1 MTEGLQ
7 ANGTLGWNASLVV
20 IVVLCVATVW
30 WLSRQRELLGTPT
43 FLLLILLRVIVV
55 FVAVWMII
63 QPSWTRT
70 ETVSRRAEIVVLA
83 DGSGSMDTV
92 DPPATR
98 FSNDWNLAV
107 SNPDDP
113 LAMVQRIELDLQMAN
128 KIDTNQSKLL
138 QRAIEQLSA
147 IPNLSPDLSEPCLTS
162 LRSALESSSDSSETL
177 DRAQQL
183 ARAASRTDAVE
194 SALLEIEILRTTLQS
209 ERSSSNAGA
218 PQSRK
223 EFVARLLDR
232 FEQQLKQL
240 PGQPVS
246 LRRAVFSDDV
256 EPVQSASWSDAL
268 EIDQGD
274 RTEPNGAPA
283 RTNVASALSYVRSL
297 DPAAHLAAVLMLS
310 EGQHN
315 ATSDQTPVEAATALL
330 GTPVFTVPIGNQSRR
345 RDIAIHRVNAPAIA
359 YQDDRPVAE
368 ILVSSYECEGDEVTV
383 TLLDEEGTIDT
394 QTILFP
400 SEISDVAVRFELPPS
415 PPGRKQ
421 YRIKVESVVDEISQQ
436 NNQAVFSVQTI
447 KSKLYLLI
455 ADRQPRWEY
464 RYLEQLFRRD
474 QRVELDKF
482 LLMPTLK
489 TTLTDA
495 SAKSPSLL
503 PSTIDG
509 WSKFDV
515 AILGDLPPD
524 VMTPDVC
531 QAMEG
536 WVKAGGNI
544 IVVAGE
550 HAMPAAYR
558 LSPWFGLL
566 PITSQPMAVSRADR
580 PTPAPEGFT
589 HPAIRLHDS
598 LEFNSELWRRWMSGP
613 TPGYLSPFHSAKPT
627 ASVLASLSDVN
638 QISSSLNDDAV
649 AAPDNNK
656 TNLRPAWLSV
666 HRVGS
671 GQVAYLSSPIS
682 YRLRI
687 RAGDMYHH
695 RFWGQLVRWM
705 TSAELSSGDGMVD
718 IKSDRA
724 VYDEGQRSGIRVRLS
739 DASGLPVRRGDVR
752 IRLAALDDIDG
763 EFPPRTV
770 KLVENELAAGV
781 YEISVDRLPPGVYQA
796 TAIGPTIDTLRK
808 TSVAVEPGTATTS
821 ENSVDTTKDP
831 STTTFTVQS
840 AGDVERLMTEADPLL
855 LSQIAEASGG
865 VSIFPAALE
874 EVLHVVS
881 LAPDVTKTQRMTPLW
896 NRWANLWIIVGCL
909 TTDWWIRRRKGL
921 I

>member
-1 MTEGLQ
+1 MTSPMLLATEQPSFAGTEVSVTEGLQ
-7 ANGTLGWNASLVV
+7 ANGTLGWNASFIVV
-20 IVVLCVATVW
+20 VVLCVATVW

-43 FLLLILLRVIVV
+43 FLLLSLLRVIVV
-55 FVAVWMII
+55 FVTVWMVI

-83 DGSGSMDTV
+83 DGSGSMDTI

-107 SNPDDP
+107 SNPDDA
-113 LAMVQRIELDLQMAN
+113 LAKVQRIELDLQMAN
-128 KIDTNQSKLL
+128 KFNSNQSRLL

-147 IPNLSPDLSEPCLTS
+147 IPNLSPDLAEPCLTS
-162 LRSALESSSDSSETL
+162 LRSAVESISDSSDML
-177 DRAQQL
+177 DRAEQL
-183 ARAASRTDAVE
+183 ARAAARTDAVE

-209 ERSSSNAGA
+209 ERTSRNPGA

-240 PGQPVS
+240 PGQSVS

-256 EPVQSASWSDAL
+256 EPVQSASWSNAL
-268 EIDQGD
+268 EIDQANL
-274 RTEPNGAPA
+274 TEPNAPPA

-330 GTPVFTVPIGNQSRR
+330 GTPVFTVPIGNQARR
-345 RDIAIHRVNAPAIA
+345 RDIAIHRVNTPAIV

-368 ILVSSYECEGDEVTV
+368 VLVSSYECEGDEVTV
-383 TLLDEEGTIDT
+383 TLLDEDREVET

-489 TTLTDA
+489 TTLTND
-495 SAKSPSLL
+495 SATSPALPPSTLL
-503 PSTIDG
+503 PNTIDG

-515 AILGDLPPD
+515 AILGDLPPE

-558 LSPWFGLL
+558 SSPWFGLL

-598 LEFNSELWRRWMSGP
+598 LEFNSQLWRRWMSGP
-613 TPGYLSPFHSAKPT
+613 APGYLSPFHAAKPT

-638 QISSSLNDDAV
+638 QISSSLTVGDV
-649 AAPDNNK
+649 ADSDNNR

-687 RAGDMYHH
+687 RAGDKYHH
-695 RFWGQLVRWM
+695 RFWGQLVRW
-705 TSAELSSGDGMVD
+705 
-718 IKSDRA
+718 
-724 VYDEGQRSGIRVRLS
+724 
-739 DASGLPVRRGDVR
+739 
-752 IRLAALDDIDG
+752 
-763 EFPPRTV
+763 
-770 KLVENELAAGV
+770 
-781 YEISVDRLPPGVYQA
+781 
-796 TAIGPTIDTLRK
+796 
-808 TSVAVEPGTATTS
+808 
-821 ENSVDTTKDP
+821 
-831 STTTFTVQS
+831 
-840 AGDVERLMTEADPLL
+840 
-855 LSQIAEASGG
+855 
-865 VSIFPAALE
+865 
-874 EVLHVVS
+874 
-881 LAPDVTKTQRMTPLW
+881 
-896 NRWANLWIIVGCL
+896 
-909 TTDWWIRRRKGL
+909 
-921 I
+921 